1 MEKTVGEK
9 GEREGGEGEGGRFE
23 RKWERKRLRKGEA

>member
-9 GEREGGEGEGGRFE
+9 GERRGEGEGGRFE